1 MELFTRQAAV
11 ALFFGLFATSTQAKE
26 FSYLETFDD
35 APRSAQAEYCPT
47 DRSTLPSNSLTDSG
61 STSLMLTSHAQKLA
75 SADSLTAARLQRSTF
90 SLQPFQRHLPS
101 FPTVLTALLTLSTPS
116 TKV

>member
-35 APRSAQAEYCPT
+35 DATFSAGATLPT

-101 FPTVLTALLTLSTPS
+101 FPTVLTVLLTLSTPS